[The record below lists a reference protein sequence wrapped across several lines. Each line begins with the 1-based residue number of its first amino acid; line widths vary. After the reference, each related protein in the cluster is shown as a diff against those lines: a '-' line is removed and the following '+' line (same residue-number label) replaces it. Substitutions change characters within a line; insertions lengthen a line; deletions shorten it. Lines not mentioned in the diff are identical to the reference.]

1 MNLIRKAEQYIRELE
16 LLSDGDAV
24 VIGVSGGAD
33 SVCLLHVLWELRE
46 MYNLRLS
53 VVHVH
58 HGIRGEE
65 ADRDARFV
73 EEECGRLGL
82 KCRTVHRDIPAEA
95 AATGRSEEEAGREA
109 RYQELAAA
117 AAALGGAK
125 IAVAHNRNDNAE
137 TFLFNAFRG
146 AGLKGLG
153 GIPPR
158 RGNIIRPL
166 LCVTRAEIEEY
177 LADRG
182 LRYCT
187 DATNFSPDYTRNLI
201 RHSILQPAVEQINS
215 RAVEHLSQTAAE
227 LARVA
232 EYIRQQAREAFQKIR
247 LDSAQGRGGAV
258 QAHSGGSTP
267 RMLRLSIGEWER
279 LPEVL
284 KDEVLLHALSEL
296 AGSRRNIDRLHVRS
310 LRDLAQGPTGR
321 QASFPYRITAQR
333 SYGVLELVR
342 EDVCPEA
349 SDGIGTFQTGG
360 EEAYPKDGDNIGTVQ
375 TSRKHTCPEAG
386 TAAAFPAVPASFFH
400 EAVPLPLEAEFGDWI
415 FSLRLVEHEKNAKIP
430 KNCYTKWF
438 DYDKISSTLTLRTRQ
453 EGDYMIIHKDGM
465 KKPLRSLFIDRKL
478 PRRERDSIL
487 LLTAGSRVLWAVG
500 VRAEEGLYVDGNT
513 KRILVAELRKRG

>member
-1 MNLIRKAEQYIRELE
+1 MGLIGMNLIRKAEQYIRELE

-95 AATGRSEEEAGREA
+95 AAAGRSEEEAGREA

-177 LADRG
+177 LAARG
-182 LRYCT
+182 LRYCA
-187 DATNFSPDYTRNLI
+187 DATNFSTDYTRNLI
-201 RHSILQPAVEQINS
+201 RHSILQPAVEQVNS

-232 EYIRQQAREAFQKIR
+232 EYIRQQACEALQKIR
-247 LDSAQGRGGAV
+247 LDSVQGRGGAV

-342 EDVCPEA
+342 EDVCPA
-349 SDGIGTFQTGG
+349 AGDG
-360 EEAYPKDGDNIGTVQ
+360 IGTVQ
-375 TSRKHTCPEAG
+375 TGGAEPDG
-386 TAAAFPAVPASFFH
+386 TVVAFPAVPAGFFR
-400 EAVPLPLEAEFGDWI
+400 EAASLPLEAEFGDWI
-415 FSLRLVEHEKNAKIP
+415 FSLRLMEYEKNAEIP

-478 PRRERDSIL
+478 PRRERDGIL